1 MADESSLM
9 SLAPETE
16 QPSGGSMS
24 PGPGMPTPGG
34 NLVGR
39 VGGVLANSLQNAVG
53 YATQNPQLQAQ
64 AIDQQKV
71 QREMEIKAAA
81 NAALMQGL
89 DKVSSGDTAGARAVL
104 KSNPAVLFSPE
115 GMALYG
121 KTAEMD
127 RAISLHKSSVD
138 VLSSRPDLASQLAAG
153 YLSADP
159 SMTTEKAIGLSLT
172 TLQGRKVEKGDDGF
186 HIIDPNA
193 PPGQQQIGF
202 VPFAKIMTKKRDE
215 SIVSVGGAGAAG
227 DVKTLAPELA
237 PVGYFDHLNPDIKQ
251 SLLGTKG
258 FDRTRYDML
267 AKAAA
272 DSPDADNRELNTWNR
287 IGAIQADIKKNPIEW
302 QVAAARIGVTPEE
315 ATNPTIMPP
324 AKAAAWQNAVQ
335 TAKTEQEVKSAQGVH
350 AFKVADMFAPD
361 AFTSARGQEMVNKTT
376 FESEP
381 TAGVRGDVFQ
391 KRMDSGQWALANPI
405 DARAAKFANAA
416 ISGVDAAQKLTQ
428 RMYHDLGPGSKDM
441 RIEDA
446 FKQWTAKYTASSED
460 TAAYRAIKVSLATE
474 IAKALNPQGRG
485 SDAARKEIE
494 TILPG
499 GMRLET
505 IGSARA
511 TLDVIRGELNNRRL
525 TAIGQAPMA
534 VPLPPQIES
543 KRGPDGKVYFRADGG
558 QWALREGQ

>member
-1 MADESSLM
+1 MADESTLNSLGAESEM
-9 SLAPETE
+9 
-16 QPSGGSMS
+16 PSGGSMS
-24 PGPGMPTPGG
+24 PGPAMPMPGG
-34 NLVGR
+34 GLVDRLTSGL
-39 VGGVLANSLQNAVG
+39 GNSLSQAIG
-53 YATQNPQLQAQ
+53 YATQNPILQQSAVDRQKLQDQQ
-64 AIDQQKV
+64 AI
-71 QREMEIKAAA
+71 AAQS
-81 NAALMQGL
+81 NAALMKGM
-89 DKVSSGDTAGARAVL
+89 DAVAKGDTAGAREIL
-104 KSNPAVLFSPE
+104 KSNPSVLLSPQ

-138 VLSSRPDLASQLAAG
+138 VLASRDDVASQLAAG
-153 YLSADP
+153 YLKADP
-159 SMTTEKAIGLSLT
+159 SMTTEKALGLA
-172 TLQGRKVEKGDDGF
+172 LQTVGQNKVEKADDGF
-186 HIIDPNA
+186 HIISPS
-193 PPGQQQIGF
+193 GQQIGF
-202 VPFAKIMTKKRDE
+202 VPTAKVMTKKRDE
-215 SIVSVGGAGAAG
+215 SIISIGGTPGAAPT
-227 DVKTLAPELA
+227 TLAGEQA
-237 PVGYFDHLNPDIKQ
+237 PIGYFDHLNPDIKQ

-258 FDRTRYDML
+258 FDKTRYDML
-267 AKAAA
+267 AKTAA
-272 DSPDADNRELNTWNR
+272 DNPDADNRELNTWNR
-287 IGAIQADIKKNPIEW
+287 IGAIQSDIKKNPMEW
-302 QVAAARIGVTPEE
+302 QAAAARIGVTPEE
-315 ATNPTIMPP
+315 AANPTLMAP

-335 TAKTEQEVKSAQGVH
+335 NAKTEQEVKSASGVH

-361 AFTSARGQEMVNKTT
+361 AFPSARGQEMVNKTT

-381 TAGVRGDVFQ
+381 ASAVRGDVFQ

-441 RIEDA
+441 RLEDA
-446 FKQWTAKYTASSED
+446 FRQWSAKFTASSED

-485 SDAARKEIE
+485 SDAARKELE
-494 TILPG
+494 GILPG

-525 TAIGQAPMA
+525 TAIGQAPGA

-543 KRGPDGKVYFRADGG
+543 KRGPDGKVYFRTDGG
-558 QWALREGQ
+558 AWALKEGQ